1 MGYGIGYLLE
11 NLVYIELLRA
21 GYEVYVGTL
30 RNKEVD
36 FIATRNDRIIYV
48 QSTYILTDEETVNRE
63 YTPLEMI
70 ADNYEK
76 MVVSLD
82 DIQWPLRNGIRHVQA
97 WKLAEVIK

>member
-1 MGYGIGYLLE
+1 M
-11 NLVYIELLRA
+11 VYIELLRA

-70 ADNYEK
+70 VDNYEK

-97 WKLAEVIK
+97 WNLAEVIK